1 MNSLLNQ
8 LGGRKFVCVA
18 GLVAAAAGSVY
29 MYKRIWGSEE
39 ALVITDEQGKLQ
51 LASGYT
57 TNVNVIIVG
66 VFFVQEVET

>member
-8 LGGRKFVCVA
+8 LGGRKLVCVA

-29 MYKRIWGSEE
+29 IYKRMWGSEE

-51 LASGYT
+51 SQW
-57 TNVNVIIVG
+57 I
-66 VFFVQEVET
+66 